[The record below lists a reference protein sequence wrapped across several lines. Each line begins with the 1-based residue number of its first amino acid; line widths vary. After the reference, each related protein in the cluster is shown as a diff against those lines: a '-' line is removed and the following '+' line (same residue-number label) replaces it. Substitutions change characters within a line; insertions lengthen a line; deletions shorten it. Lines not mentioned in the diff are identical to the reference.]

1 MVAGAHDG
9 PTTTGSDSEY
19 EFENFNPVLPMD
31 HVLVNRLRKQ
41 TRTSVEPVDQDQLLN
56 VLKKGNKTKKSS
68 MKEGTAS
75 ELDMDISENFRVIA
89 DDFR

>member
-19 EFENFNPVLPMD
+19 EFENFNPVLQMD

-41 TRTSVEPVDQDQLLN
+41 TRKSVEPVD
-56 VLKKGNKTKKSS
+56 
-68 MKEGTAS
+68 
-75 ELDMDISENFRVIA
+75 
-89 DDFR
+89 